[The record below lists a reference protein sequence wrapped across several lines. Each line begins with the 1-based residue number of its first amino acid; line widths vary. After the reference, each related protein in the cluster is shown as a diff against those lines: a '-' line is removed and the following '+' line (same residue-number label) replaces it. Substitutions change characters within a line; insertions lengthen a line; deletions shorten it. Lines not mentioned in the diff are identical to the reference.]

1 MCGRYYVDDET
12 SREIRKILEQLDNT
26 DLGSD
31 SYKKGEIFPTE
42 KVAILTEDQ
51 NNIKPVIN
59 KWGFPGFNN
68 KGVLINARSET
79 ATEKKTFRESVLQRR
94 CIIPANGFYEWD
106 KNKNK
111 YYFQRN
117 ESDIIYMAGFYQN
130 FNNENRFMILTTAA
144 NDSMSAIH
152 HRMPLILENKEVE
165 DWIFD
170 SQSVEFILNKISPN
184 LVHEKVV
191 K

>member
-12 SREIRKILEQLDNT
+12 SREIRKILEQIDSNF
-26 DLGSD
+26 SEV

-42 KVAILTEDQ
+42 KV
-51 NNIKPVIN
+51 PVITGVN
-59 KWGFPGFNN
+59 HTLQPVVYKWGFPGFNN

-79 ATEKKTFRESVLQRR
+79 ATTKNTFRESIYNRR

-106 KNKNK
+106 KAKNK

-117 ESDIIYMAGFYQN
+117 ESEIIYMAGFYNN
-130 FNNENRFMILTTAA
+130 FNQENRFIILTTNA
-144 NDSMSAIH
+144 NDSMSGIH
-152 HRMPLILENKEVE
+152 HRMPLILDDREVA

-170 SQSVEFILNKISPN
+170 QQSVEFILNKTSPVLRRE
-184 LVHEKVV
+184 LVAK
-191 K
+191 